1 VGWTAVGSAPTL
13 MSVEAMTDDV
23 KLRVVSL
30 RRRHHRRRG
39 VVSPAT
45 DDNQNLA
52 ADTTAT
58 MTTLK
63 DAHRAIFFFPSA
75 TSEDG

>member
-1 VGWTAVGSAPTL
+1 
-13 MSVEAMTDDV
+13 MSVEMSVADDV
-23 KLRVVSL
+23 KLRTSL

-45 DDNQNLA
+45 DDDQNQNNA
-52 ADTTAT
+52 AAT
-58 MTTLK
+58 DTLK